1 MTELTILT
9 AEKTKELYEE
19 LPTAAQDFISE
30 AFDGVQPYQQGIAD
44 SVYEYAAN
52 QADGLNNSQ
61 IISWLDTDS
70 DSFYWMESV
79 IKEGLVITDR
89 SYGFYNHVQ
98 TAIQRQTEDETFEV
112 LKDVLRWYAC
122 AAIAE
127 AYPAISEGAADA
139 IDAHDFAALETFDD
153 VKSDAE
159 NIIQVWDEE

>member
-9 AEKTKELYEE
+9 AEKAEELYEE
-19 LPTAAQDFISE
+19 LPTAARDFISE

-61 IISWLDTDS
+61 VIRWLDTDS

-79 IKEGLVITDR
+79 IEEGLVITDR
-89 SYGFYNHVQ
+89 SYSFYSHVQ
-98 TAIQRQTEDETFEV
+98 TAIQQQTENETFET
-112 LKDVLRWYAC
+112 LRDILRWYAC

>member
-1 MTELTILT
+1 MTELTIST
-9 AEKTKELYEE
+9 AEKAEELYEE
-19 LPTAAQDFISE
+19 LPTAARDFISE

-44 SVYEYAAN
+44 S
-52 QADGLNNSQ
+52 
-61 IISWLDTDS
+61 
-70 DSFYWMESV
+70 FYWMESV
-79 IKEGLVITDR
+79 IEEGLVITDR
-89 SYGFYNHVQ
+89 SYSFYSHVQ
-98 TAIQRQTEDETFEV
+98 TAIQQQTENETFET
-112 LKDVLRWYAC
+112 LRDILRWYAC